1 MALSSSSTTTS
12 SAASPPPP
20 FSSSTLWHPRFSALA
35 WLLPYNFSYD
45 HRHHHVPTIWIS
57 AIIFITAAPMSPYR
71 PRQGAHAAC
80 YDRKKFYRLSG
91 ARSPQCVT
99 QAALWIAE
107 LWWPGHIYLS
117 PLLDN
122 AYNLKIVHIFFQEFE
137 QTCKDLLRGGIL
149 LTCEI
154 GLGFWALG
162 IKWLLSA
169 TSLLMC
175 NPVRKIKIS
184 QWFPIHDSI
193 SSTV

>member
-1 MALSSSSTTTS
+1 MGLPILMMHMLRTTYLLIPRFPILMALSSSSTTTS
-12 SAASPPPP
+12 SAASPPLHFPLQHYGTLGFGPWHGSCRTILITIIVIIMSRQSESGQSSLSPP
-20 FSSSTLWHPRFSALA
+20 PLH
-35 WLLPYNFSYD
+35 
-45 HRHHHVPTIWIS
+45 
-57 AIIFITAAPMSPYR
+57 MSPYR

-91 ARSPQCVT
+91 ARSPQCDT

-122 AYNLKIVHIFFQEFE
+122 AFNLKIVHIFSPRFE

-154 GLGFWALG
+154 GLSFWALG
-162 IKWLLSA
+162 IKWLFSA
-169 TSLLMC
+169 TSL
-175 NPVRKIKIS
+175 
-184 QWFPIHDSI
+184 
-193 SSTV
+193 